1 MKKTVVKVYRNK
13 RNVNKFLEVH
23 SDGHYHN
30 SVKQYL
36 EWDNGVKYETGDGR
50 LHRWK
55 KCNLNELLEDYV
67 LIVDAVS

>member
-13 RNVNKFLEVH
+13 RNANKFIEVH

-30 SVKQYL
+30 LVKQYL
-36 EWDNGVKYETGDGR
+36 EWNNGVKYVTGDR
-50 LHRWK
+50 CLHRWTK
-55 KCNLNELLEDYV
+55 KNLNELLEDYE